1 MSKDK
6 NKQPYKCIY
15 NQQLAGFLMLNKQ
28 PLQRM
33 ERNLDL
39 PWRNVF
45 LFNDTEEVEHL
56 MFQYKQISKEKKKNG
71 INITPNSCG
80 KDDST
85 NT

>member
-6 NKQPYKCIY
+6 EKKPYKCIY

-45 LFNDTEEVEHL
+45 LFNDTKEVEQL
-56 MFQYKQISKEKKKNG
+56 MLQYKQISKENKKRW
-71 INITPNSCG
+71 
-80 KDDST
+80 D
-85 NT
+85 

>member
-6 NKQPYKCIY
+6 SKKPYKCIY

-45 LFNDTEEVEHL
+45 LFNDTKDVEQL
-56 MFQYKQISKEKKKNG
+56 MLQYKQISKENINNG
-71 INITPNSCG
+71 IDNKEREDKT
-80 KDDST
+80 KR
-85 NT
+85 

>member
-6 NKQPYKCIY
+6 EKKPYKCIY

-45 LFNDTEEVEHL
+45 LFNDTKEVEQL
-56 MFQYKQISKEKKKNG
+56 MLQYKQISKENNKDGTG
-71 INITPNSCG
+71 I
-80 KDDST
+80 ST
-85 NT
+85 SS

>member
-1 MSKDK
+1 MNNNNQNSKIIKDK
-6 NKQPYKCIY
+6 KPYKCIY

-45 LFNDTEEVEHL
+45 LFNDTKEVEQL
-56 MFQYKQISKEKKKNG
+56 MLQYKIEFKGEKNNG
-71 INITPNSCG
+71 INIT
-80 KDDST
+80 ST
-85 NT
+85 S

>member
-6 NKQPYKCIY
+6 EKKPYKCIY
-15 NQQLAGFLMLNKQ
+15 NQQLAGYLMMNKQ

-45 LFNDTEEVEHL
+45 LFNNTKEVEQL
-56 MFQYKQISKEKKKNG
+56 MLQYKQMTKENKNV
-71 INITPNSCG
+71 INKTSRSNN
-80 KDDST
+80 K
-85 NT
+85 

>member
-1 MSKDK
+1 MSKDR
-6 NKQPYKCIY
+6 KQKPYKCIY

-45 LFNDTEEVEHL
+45 LFNDTEEVEQL
-56 MFQYKQISKEKKKNG
+56 MLQYKKEYKGENKNG
-71 INITPNSCG
+71 INNTTNSNNY
-80 KDDST
+80 T
-85 NT
+85 